1 MKLKSFGC
9 SFIYGSELQDR
20 SATWPAVIAGRLG
33 LEHENHG
40 IEGAG
45 NLRIMESILT
55 HAHSE
60 DLCAI
65 NWTWIDRFD
74 FVSTKDEQ
82 WRSVVPSDTDDLA
95 DFYYRHLHSQYRDML
110 TNLVYVKTALEH
122 LHLVGARYVM
132 TYMDHLLFET
142 VQDSWHCSR
151 AVIGLQQQTQP
162 HMTLFDGL
170 TFLEWSRANHYPE
183 SALWHPL
190 DEAHG
195 QAAVYMLPH
204 FQGLLKRKNSRS

>member
-9 SFIYGSELQDR
+9 SFIYGSELANRDH
-20 SATWPAVIAGRLG
+20 TWPAIIADKLG
-33 LEHENHG
+33 LEHQNHG

-45 NLRIMESILT
+45 NLRILHEIFN
-55 HAHSE
+55 HAHR
-60 DLCAI
+60 DDRVI
-65 NWTWIDRFD
+65 VQWTWIDRFD
-74 FVSTKDEQ
+74 YVAVPDEK
-82 WRSVVPSDTDDLA
+82 WYTITPSASDSLSSI
-95 DFYYRHLHSQYRDML
+95 YYRDLHSQYKDMF

-122 LHLVGARYVM
+122 LYLVGARYVM

-142 VQDSWHCSR
+142 VQDSWHHGR
-151 AVIGLQQQTQP
+151 AVTGLQQQTQP

-195 QAAVYMLPH
+195 QAAELMLPIIESI
-204 FQGLLKRKNSRS
+204 LRKA